1 MTNKPV
7 KSVVLFSGGLDSTTI
22 LALAISKKEEV
33 YPLTIFYGQRHSIEI
48 KKAKQILEKY
58 NLTDRAV
65 EFELNLSLFN
75 KTSLINQ
82 NMKIRDEMSKE
93 IPSTYVPSRNLIF
106 SAIASGYAETVGA
119 SKIYIGVNSLDYSGY
134 PDCRPEFIE
143 SLNKTIA
150 VGTKKGVE
158 SGLKIETPLLY
169 LTKKEIIELGIS
181 LNVDYSLT
189 HSCYNPSPEG
199 LSCGKCDSCRLRL
212 EGFRQ
217 AGIKDP
223 LKYV

>member
-1 MTNKPV
+1 MTNN
-7 KSVVLFSGGLDSTTI
+7 KSVVLFSGGLDSTTM
-22 LALAISKKEEV
+22 LAIALSKNEEV
-33 YPLTIFYGQRHSIEI
+33 YPLTIFYGQRHFIEI
-48 KKAKQILEKY
+48 KKAKQILKHY
-58 NLTDRAV
+58 NLEQNAV

-82 NMKIRDEMSKE
+82 KMKIRDQMSQE

-106 SAIASGYAETVGA
+106 ASIASGYAETINA

-143 SLNKTIA
+143 ALNQTIS

-181 LNVDYSLT
+181 LGVDYSMT
-189 HSCYNPSPEG
+189 HSCYNPSEDG

-212 EGFRQ
+212 EGFKQ
-217 AGIKDP
+217 AGLVDP
-223 LKYV
+223 VKYV